1 MIEQKIKT
9 YRMMIGQNIK
19 TYRKKRNMTQAKL
32 ASIIGIDRSVLS
44 RYENDGINISMSAM
58 ILIARALKVSPLKL
72 MEGA

>member
-9 YRMMIGQNIK
+9 YRMMIGHNIK
-19 TYRKKRNMTQAKL
+19 TYRKKRSMTQAKL
-32 ASIIGIDRSVLS
+32 ASIIGIDRTVLS
-44 RYENDGINISMSAM
+44 RYENDGVNVSMSAM